1 MDRAYG
7 KAFQALDVTQLIQE
21 QSLQKVIHEVR
32 SLAAPT
38 AGRLNSN
45 PDEPEPPF
53 AKRLISLKL
62 SDDGQSSK
70 NPPKVFS
77 VIV

>member
-32 SLAAPT
+32 WL
-38 AGRLNSN
+38 N
-45 PDEPEPPF
+45 PDPNDHSNYIEPEP
-53 AKRLISLKL
+53 
-62 SDDGQSSK
+62 
-70 NPPKVFS
+70 
-77 VIV
+77 